1 MFDFLR
7 QNKNIVI
14 LIALIAIAYL
24 LLQTNLF
31 MNIRNTIMPYW
42 YTTSNTTKLILL
54 LIIIGVAYY
63 YWE

>member
-1 MFDFLR
+1 MLEFLKENR
-7 QNKNIVI
+7 NIII

-31 MNIRNTIMPYW
+31 ANIKNTVMAQW
-42 YTTSNTTKLILL
+42 YTMSNTTKLIIL